1 LPIAAGWE
9 NDQGL
14 SSASRDMNP
23 PTASGP
29 SHKER
34 LPALLAEYG
43 PIFFVIYFGLFF
55 TVLFCFA
62 WAIRRGFGHVI
73 DEWMAHSWLAKVA
86 EWLPG
91 GGARD
96 GAPGWL
102 SRIVEWLWGKPGER
116 EGASSAVGILVAAY
130 VATKLTTPLRLA
142 AAIGLTR
149 LVGSRRRRAEP
160 PAQAIADEVPRA
172 SEPTSRG

>member
-1 LPIAAGWE
+1 
-9 NDQGL
+9 
-14 SSASRDMNP
+14 MNS

-29 SHKER
+29 SQKER
-34 LPALLAEYG
+34 LSALLAEYG

-62 WAIRRGFGHVI
+62 WAIRRGFGHAI
-73 DEWMAHSWLAKVA
+73 DDWMAHSWLAKVA

-91 GGARD
+91 SGARD

-102 SRIVEWLWGKPGER
+102 SKIVEWLWGKPGEH
-116 EGASSAVGILVAAY
+116 EGASSAFGIIVAAY

-149 LVGSRRRRAEP
+149 LVGARRRRAELAVE
-160 PAQAIADEVPRA
+160 PAREEVSPA